1 MESKRLDN
9 AALAAGISPNYINAH
24 GKPQSIS
31 AETKRRLLDAMH
43 QRTATKVAVTP
54 VPNVMVYTSGK
65 KMPMVVEGSGEYSW
79 LLTTEEGTQYKGHV
93 TGGKAFNLPTKLP
106 EGYYTLTLTQD
117 DQRAHCRVIV
127 APKRCYEPQALL
139 NKQKLWGACVQLYTL
154 RSEKKLGYWGFWR
167 SQSDAGG
174 CGKTWRVVYWSE
186 PDSCALS
193 GKSGKCQPVQPV
205 FSPLAECDLY
215 RR

>member
-43 QRTATKVAVTP
+43 QRTATKV
-54 VPNVMVYTSGK
+54 
-65 KMPMVVEGSGEYSW
+65 EGSGEYSW

-106 EGYYTLTLTQD
+106 EGYHTLTLTQD

-154 RSEKKLGYWGFWR
+154 RSEKNWGIGDFGDLKAMLVDVAKR
-167 SQSDAGG
+167 GG
-174 CGKTWRVVYWSE
+174 SFIGLNPIR
-186 PDSCALS
+186 L
-193 GKSGKCQPVQPV
+193 
-205 FSPLAECDLY
+205 LAVG
-215 RR
+215 

>member
-54 VPNVMVYTSGK
+54 VPNVMVIPAA

-93 TGGKAFNLPTKLP
+93 TGA
-106 EGYYTLTLTQD
+106 
-117 DQRAHCRVIV
+117 
-127 APKRCYEPQALL
+127 KR
-139 NKQKLWGACVQLYTL
+139 
-154 RSEKKLGYWGFWR
+154 SI
-167 SQSDAGG
+167 
-174 CGKTWRVVYWSE
+174 
-186 PDSCALS
+186 
-193 GKSGKCQPVQPV
+193 
-205 FSPLAECDLY
+205 Y
-215 RR
+215 RRSCRKVITR

>member
-65 KMPMVVEGSGEYSW
+65 KMPMVVEGLAVPEEVVE
-79 LLTTEEGTQYKGHV
+79 TEPVTNGT
-93 TGGKAFNLPTKLP
+93 
-106 EGYYTLTLTQD
+106 
-117 DQRAHCRVIV
+117 
-127 APKRCYEPQALL
+127 
-139 NKQKLWGACVQLYTL
+139 
-154 RSEKKLGYWGFWR
+154 
-167 SQSDAGG
+167 
-174 CGKTWRVVYWSE
+174 
-186 PDSCALS
+186 
-193 GKSGKCQPVQPV
+193 
-205 FSPLAECDLY
+205 FSPTTI
-215 RR
+215 

>member
-106 EGYYTLTLTQD
+106 EGYHTLTLTQD

-127 APKRCYEPQALL
+127 APKRCIYRFP
-139 NKQKLWGACVQLYTL
+139 
-154 RSEKKLGYWGFWR
+154 
-167 SQSDAGG
+167 
-174 CGKTWRVVYWSE
+174 
-186 PDSCALS
+186 ALS
-193 GKSGKCQPVQPV
+193 ILRPAPYLSSAI
-205 FSPLAECDLY
+205 SPGRSLWPELPSLVPRYDQK
-215 RR
+215 

>member
-106 EGYYTLTLTQD
+106 EGYHTLTLTQGRPA
-117 DQRAHCRVIV
+117 RALPGDCRPETLLRTAGV
-127 APKRCYEPQALL
+127 AE
-139 NKQKLWGACVQLYTL
+139 
-154 RSEKKLGYWGFWR
+154 
-167 SQSDAGG
+167 
-174 CGKTWRVVYWSE
+174 
-186 PDSCALS
+186 
-193 GKSGKCQPVQPV
+193 
-205 FSPLAECDLY
+205 
-215 RR
+215 

>member
-43 QRTATKVAVTP
+43 RRTATKVAVTP

-65 KMPMVVEGSGEYSW
+65 KMSMVVEGSGEFSW

-106 EGYYTLTLTQD
+106 EGYHTLTLTQD

-154 RSEKKLGYWGFWR
+154 RSEKNWGIGDFGDL
-167 SQSDAGG
+167 SDAGG
-174 CGKTWRVVYWSE
+174 CGKTWRVVHRPE

>member
-79 LLTTEEGTQYKGHV
+79 LLTTEEGKQYKGHV

-106 EGYYTLTLTQD
+106 EGYHTLTLTQD
-117 DQRAHCRVIV
+117 DQRTHCRVIV

-154 RSEKKLGYWGFWR
+154 RSEKN
-167 SQSDAGG
+167 
-174 CGKTWRVVYWSE
+174 
-186 PDSCALS
+186 
-193 GKSGKCQPVQPV
+193 
-205 FSPLAECDLY
+205 
-215 RR
+215 

>member
-65 KMPMVVEGSGEYSW
+65 KMPMVVEGSGEYSC
-79 LLTTEEGTQYKGHV
+79 GHRPPPAGADAHPAPGQGYGAI
-93 TGGKAFNLPTKLP
+93 GGKLLPIF
-106 EGYYTLTLTQD
+106 
-117 DQRAHCRVIV
+117 R
-127 APKRCYEPQALL
+127 
-139 NKQKLWGACVQLYTL
+139 QKC
-154 RSEKKLGYWGFWR
+154 
-167 SQSDAGG
+167 
-174 CGKTWRVVYWSE
+174 
-186 PDSCALS
+186 
-193 GKSGKCQPVQPV
+193 
-205 FSPLAECDLY
+205 
-215 RR
+215 